1 MSGRSPSR
9 HPRTGRGTAR
19 ALVLEAVI
27 VLLIP
32 VVLGATLGWY
42 DLNARQSETLS
53 PVGSDAHAF
62 LNGFPD
68 SSMVVEIDYQSSVG
82 PPPAS
87 EVSILEQ
94 RINATCTKSTLTVEE
109 VPFSSS
115 VSGVH
120 ETDLLALEQA
130 VRQTWPSPG
139 RAVLGYLYLG
149 GSDLDHPNT
158 IGLAFRGAS
167 IAVFEGTIQADAAFG
182 AGDAVTTTV
191 LVHEFGHELGLVGI
205 VGSAA
210 GEDPNH
216 PYHSSD
222 PNDVMYWAVD
232 TTSIFGALAGA
243 GPPNAFD
250 STDMGDLSSARVSP
264 VFAEIAPWAVL
275 GLTVSVGVALL
286 WTARRRKRAHAAPA

>member
-1 MSGRSPSR
+1 MSEPPVPKNHRPKGA
-9 HPRTGRGTAR
+9 TAR
-19 ALVLEAVI
+19 ALALEAVV

-68 SSMVVEIDYQSSVG
+68 SSMVVEIDYQSSIG
-82 PPPAS
+82 PPPSSA
-87 EVSILEQ
+87 VSILEQ
-94 RINATCTKSTLTVEE
+94 RINATCTKSTLAVTE

-115 VSGVH
+115 VRGVH
-120 ETDLLALEQA
+120 ESDLLALEES

-139 RAVLGYLYLG
+139 TAVLGYLYLD

-167 IAVFEGTIQADAAFG
+167 IAVFEGTIQADAPFG
-182 AGDAVTTTV
+182 AADAVTTTV

-210 GEDPNH
+210 GEDPGH

-243 GPPNAFD
+243 GPPNQFD
-250 STDMGDLSSARVSP
+250 STDLGDLASARVSP
-264 VFAEIAPWAVL
+264 IFAEIAPWAVL
-275 GLTVSVGVALL
+275 GFTVSVGVALL
-286 WTARRRKRAHAAPA
+286 WMARRRGRSRPAPA